1 MLEMQLREELDCAL
15 VVELTGQRGRK
26 ATGDS
31 ETRAEDATGADEA
44 AT

>member
-1 MLEMQLREELDCAL
+1 MGPCDDRRGDCAL

-31 ETRAEDATGADEA
+31 ETRADDATGAEEA